1 MRVLFLGTPEF
12 AIPSLQALLNFS
24 SSDFELVGVVSQP
37 DRPAGRGQKL
47 TPPPVKVLAEQS
59 GLPVF
64 QSERLRDHPDALQF
78 LREKDPQ
85 LIVIVAFGQ
94 ILTPEF
100 FDYPTLGSLNVHAS
114 LLPKYRG
121 AAPITHTLINGE
133 TQTGVTIMKIDEGM
147 DTGDIVS
154 QGTVAIEEN
163 TTQGELEDLL
173 AHQGA
178 QLLIQTLPP
187 YAKGEMRPQ
196 PQDHKKA
203 TYAPRMAK
211 QEAQIDWNRSAPEI
225 HNWIRALN
233 PWPTAAAHFQ
243 GEKVKIWRSR
253 RVEEI
258 EGDSRPSGRPGV
270 ILALGPD
277 EIIVECG
284 QTTLLSLGELQL
296 PNRARVSAR
305 DFVNGVKPRVGD
317 LFT

>member
-1 MRVLFLGTPEF
+1 MRVLFLGTPGF
-12 AIPSLQALLNFS
+12 AIPSLHVLLNFS
-24 SSDFELVGVVSQP
+24 NPDFELVGVVSQP

-64 QSERLRDHPDALQF
+64 QSERLRDNPDALQF

-94 ILTPEF
+94 ILTPGF

-154 QGTVAIEEN
+154 QGTVAVEEN

-173 AHQGA
+173 AHKGA
-178 QLLIQTLPP
+178 ELLIQTLPP
-187 YAKGEMRPQ
+187 YAKGEIDLQ
-196 PQDHKKA
+196 PQDHEKA
-203 TYAPRMAK
+203 TYAPRIVK
-211 QEAQIDWNRSAPEI
+211 QDAHIDWNQSAQEI
-225 HNWIRALN
+225 HDWIRALN
-233 PWPTAAAHFQ
+233 PWPTASALFRGMQ
-243 GEKVKIWRSR
+243 VKVWRSI
-253 RVEEI
+253 RVGE
-258 EGDSRPSGRPGV
+258 SRLALSPAGRPGA
-270 ILALGPD
+270 ILALGEN
-277 EIIVECG
+277 EIIFECG
-284 QTTLLSLGELQL
+284 QKTFLSLKELQL

-305 DFVNGVKPRVGD
+305 DFVNGVNLRVGD

>member
-1 MRVLFLGTPEF
+1 MRVLFLGTPGF

-24 SSDFELVGVVSQP
+24 NPDFELVGVVSQP
-37 DRPAGRGQKL
+37 DRPAGRGQEL

-114 LLPKYRG
+114 LLPNYRG
-121 AAPITHTLINGE
+121 AAPITHTLINGD

-154 QGTVAIEEN
+154 QGTVVVEEN

-173 AHQGA
+173 AHKGA
-178 QLLIQTLPP
+178 KLLIQTLPP
-187 YAKGEMRPQ
+187 YAKGEICPQ

-203 TYAPRMAK
+203 TYAPRIAK
-211 QEAQIDWNRSAPEI
+211 KDAQIDWNRTAPEI

-243 GEKVKIWRSR
+243 GVKVKIWRSR
-253 RVEEI
+253 RVEESV
-258 EGDSRPSGRPGV
+258 GDSRASDRPGA
-270 ILALGPD
+270 ILAFGQD

-284 QTTLLSLGELQL
+284 QTTLLSLRELQL

>member
-1 MRVLFLGTPEF
+1 MRVLFLGTPGF
-12 AIPSLQALLNFS
+12 AVPSLQALLDFS
-24 SSDFELVGVVSQP
+24 NPDYELVGVISQP
-37 DRPAGRGQKL
+37 DRPAGRGQRL
-47 TPPPVKVLAEQS
+47 TPPPVKILAEQS

-64 QSERLRDHPDALQF
+64 QSERLRDDPDALQF
-78 LREKDPQ
+78 LRERDPQ
-85 LIVIVAFGQ
+85 LMVVVAFGQ
-94 ILTPEF
+94 ILTSEF
-100 FDYPTLGSLNVHAS
+100 FEYPKLGTLNVHAS

-154 QGTVAIEEN
+154 QDTVDVEEN

-173 AHQGA
+173 AHKGA
-178 QLLIQTLPP
+178 QLLIETLPP
-187 YAKGEMRPQ
+187 YAKGELRPQ
-196 PQDHKKA
+196 PQDHDKA

-211 QEAQIDWNRSAPEI
+211 QDAQIDWNRSAPEI

-243 GEKVKIWRSR
+243 GKKVKIWCSQQ
-253 RVEEI
+253 VEEG
-258 EGDSRPSGRPGV
+258 EADSRPAGQPGA
-270 ILALGPD
+270 ILELGQD

-284 QTTLLSLGELQL
+284 QETLLSLRELQL
-296 PNRARVSAR
+296 PNRARISAR
-305 DFVNGVKPRVGD
+305 DFVNGVNPRVGD